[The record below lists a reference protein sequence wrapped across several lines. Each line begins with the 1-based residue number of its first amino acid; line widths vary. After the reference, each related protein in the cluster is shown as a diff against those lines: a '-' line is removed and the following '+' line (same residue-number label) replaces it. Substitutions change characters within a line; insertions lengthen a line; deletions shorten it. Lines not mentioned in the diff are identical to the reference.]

1 VIEFET
7 SVSVDRPIEEVFAF
21 VSNPLL
27 FPRWN
32 SAVQAVHGTSG
43 ETGEPG
49 STYSME
55 RDLPQGRVE
64 NDLEILSRKPS
75 SEFDIRTMSGPTPFL
90 YRYRFEPNAGS
101 TTVVLSAEVELAGIA
116 HLVGPL
122 AARAVKRG
130 VDANFS
136 TLKAILEATGHS
148 PGLAGES
155 PPN

>member
-1 VIEFET
+1 MIEFET
-7 SVSVDRPIEEVFAF
+7 SVSVERPIEEVFAF

-32 SAVQAVHGTSG
+32 SAVQAVHCTAG
-43 ETGEPG
+43 EPGEPG

-64 NDLEILSRKPS
+64 NDLEILDRKQP
-75 SEFDIRTMSGPTPFL
+75 SEFAIRTTSGPTPFL
-90 YRYRFEPNAGS
+90 YRYRFKANAGS
-101 TTVVLSAEVELAGIA
+101 TTIALSAEVELAGFA

-122 AARAVKRG
+122 ATRAVKRG

-136 TLKAILEATGHS
+136 TLKAILEATEGS
-148 PGLAGES
+148 A
-155 PPN
+155 